1 MAGKIA
7 LQLTDL
13 PPALSIER
21 AAKLLGLSRSSAYR
35 AAANGQRE
43 APGQEGVQAG
53 GFEPPRVAPPG
64 PKLRT
69 WCADRC
75 CPGLYHTFKQGGW
88 RRVVPAC
95 ACPSQGFAARP
106 VSNPVSMGSVRL
118 VADASSARTS
128 AIAWHWSWR
137 GPMTATAP

>member
-35 AAANGQRE
+35 AAATGQRE
-43 APGQEGVQAG
+43 MPGQEGVRAG

-64 PKLRT
+64 PKPLSGRP
-69 WCADRC
+69 R
-75 CPGLYHTFKQGGW
+75 
-88 RRVVPAC
+88 
-95 ACPSQGFAARP
+95 PS
-106 VSNPVSMGSVRL
+106 
-118 VADASSARTS
+118 
-128 AIAWHWSWR
+128 
-137 GPMTATAP
+137 